1 MVLLSVAHQLPRCLS
16 LFRLCRFSLQPFAS
30 SAADCSNNTICLNL
44 QPAAIIYRKP
54 VRWRFAAN
62 TWLPT
67 LVYQPLFTNT
77 SLPTLVY
84 QHWVANTDEADL
96 TRYINGH
103 PTGLLIIFSLALL
116 SIDLTCP
123 FGAHDTE

>member
-54 VRWRFAAN
+54 VRRRFV
-62 TWLPT
+62 T
-67 LVYQPLFTNT
+67 
-77 SLPTLVY
+77 
-84 QHWVANTDEADL
+84 NTDEADL
-96 TRYINGH
+96 TSYINGH
-103 PTGLLIIFSLALL
+103 PIIFSFALP